1 MAVALRIIR
10 AAEFVCLD
18 PDEHLDLEASKQALR
33 DLALAC
39 RKRGLDRAVVDLR
52 KLPVLARPHFTK
64 TELAALV
71 DAIRDAG
78 FSEEQRL
85 AVVYRDDVFGG
96 IRDFAFISRMRGMQV
111 QAFADFG
118 AASQWLSEGPEFT
131 AGNKQKPDT
140 VFIRRRKSDGK
151 EFQAERRAHG

>member
-18 PDEHLDLEASKQALR
+18 PEEHLDLEASKQALR
-33 DLALAC
+33 HLALAC

-52 KLPVLARPHFTK
+52 KLPVLAKPHFTK
-64 TELAALV
+64 TEVAALV

-78 FSEEQRL
+78 FSDEQRL
-85 AVVYRDDVFGG
+85 ALVYRDDVFGG

-111 QAFADFG
+111 QAFADFA
-118 AASQWLSEGPEFT
+118 AASQWLSEGPEIT
-131 AGNKQKPDT
+131 VGNKQKPDT
-140 VFIRRRKSDGK
+140 VFIRKRKSDGRALR
-151 EFQAERRAHG
+151 AE

>member
-18 PDEHLDLEASKQALR
+18 PEEHLDLEASKEALR
-33 DLALAC
+33 HLALAC

-52 KLPVLARPHFTK
+52 KLPVLAKPHFTK
-64 TELAALV
+64 TEVAALV

-96 IRDFAFISRMRGMQV
+96 IRDFAFISRMRGLQV

-118 AASQWLSEGPEFT
+118 AASQWISEGEEIT
-131 AGNKQKPDT
+131 VGNRQKPDT
-140 VFIRRRKSDGK
+140 VFIRKRKGDGK
-151 EFQAERRAHG
+151 EFRPERRAHG